1 VSSREGRRPAGRT
14 EVASPPRGKAREAG
28 VGGMSSVRI
37 DKWLWAARF
46 YRTRAL
52 ACGAIET
59 GHVRIDGERVK
70 PARGVKAGDRVTVRK
85 GGIAWE
91 IEVVAPAE
99 RRGSASEAAKLYRED
114 AASVAAREQE
124 IARRRAA
131 APPRLPGRPTKR
143 DRRALDDFLN
153 EP

>member
-1 VSSREGRRPAGRT
+1 MNQDDPAPAGAATR
-14 EVASPPRGKAREAG
+14 
-28 VGGMSSVRI
+28 VRV

-52 ACGAIET
+52 ACDAIES
-59 GHVRIDGERVK
+59 GHVRVDGERVK
-70 PARGVKAGDRVTVRK
+70 PSRGVKAGDRVTVRK

-91 IEVVAPAE
+91 VEVTALAE
-99 RRGSASEAAKLYRED
+99 RRGSATEAARLYRED

-124 IARRRAA
+124 IARRKVA
-131 APPRLPGRPTKR
+131 APPHVPGRPTKR

>member
-1 VSSREGRRPAGRT
+1 MTPEDEAPAGAATR
-14 EVASPPRGKAREAG
+14 
-28 VGGMSSVRI
+28 VRI

-46 YRTRAL
+46 YRTRTL
-52 ACGAIET
+52 ACDAIES
-59 GHVRIDGERVK
+59 GQVRVDGERVK
-70 PARGVKAGDRVTVRK
+70 PSRGVKAGDRVTVRK

-91 IEVVAPAE
+91 VEVAALAE
-99 RRGSASEAAKLYRED
+99 RRGSATEAARLYRED

-124 IARRRAA
+124 VARRKAA
-131 APPRLPGRPTKR
+131 APSRVPGRPTKR